1 MLAMVLDISDYF
13 WIWVIV
19 TVSVSS
25 LSVYLQPK
33 DQSRLRRLESK
44 VNLLLKHAG
53 LTEEQKVAAPPD
65 VLEALRRGDKIGA
78 IKFYRE
84 ATGAGLAE
92 AKEQVEAIQA
102 SENL

>member
-1 MLAMVLDISDYF
+1 MFATVLDFSDFF

-19 TVSVSS
+19 AISVSS

-33 DQSRLRRLESK
+33 DQARLKRLEAK
-44 VNLLLKHAG
+44 VNLLLKQAG
-53 LTEEQKVAAPPD
+53 LADQNKVAIPPD

-78 IKFYRE
+78 IKLYRE

-92 AKEQVEAIQA
+92 AKEQVEAIMA
-102 SENL
+102 NENL